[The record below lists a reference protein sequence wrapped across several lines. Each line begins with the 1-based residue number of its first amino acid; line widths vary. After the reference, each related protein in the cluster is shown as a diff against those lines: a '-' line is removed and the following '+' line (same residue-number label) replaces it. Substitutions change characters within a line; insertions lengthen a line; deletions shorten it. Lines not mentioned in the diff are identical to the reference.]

1 MKWLIL
7 NHRRVVLFL
16 VVILLTYGMAAIS
29 FAQKPNVGD
38 ILSPDE
44 SRNVVA
50 TNRGDS
56 SWVIEAVTPGDMTLT
71 IEGVNIPDPNLRAAI
86 ETALGKAAGAPITTA
101 DMKTLT
107 SLFARNA
114 NISNLTGLEHATNL
128 TDLGLDQN
136 SISDVSALSGLTNL
150 WRLTLTTNSISDV
163 SPLSGLTN
171 LSRLKFFENSISD
184 ISALSG
190 LTNLTLLNL
199 GYNSIS
205 DLSPLVENTGLGS
218 GDTVNV
224 QDNPLNTESISAH
237 IPALRQRGV
246 EVLGYAPPPM
256 SSPAVNIPD
265 SNLRAAIETA
275 LGKAAGAPITVADM
289 ETLTSLTARNA
300 NISNLT
306 GLEHATNLTRLAL
319 FNNRVS
325 DLSPISGLTNLTW
338 LDLNTNHVSDLS
350 PVSGLTNLTG
360 LTLYNNRLSDLS
372 PLVSNTGLG
381 AGETVDVRE
390 NSLNSASISAHI
402 PALQQRGVEVLFD
415 TPPPVSSPAV
425 NIPDPNLRAAVETA
439 LGKAAGAPITAADME
454 TLTWLDASNA
464 NISNLTGLEHA
475 TNLTLLLDLGGNHLS
490 DLSPISGLTNLT
502 KLNLYNSSLSDISVV
517 SALTNLTDLNFFH
530 NSISDIS
537 PVASL
542 TNLTILTLSSN
553 SISDISPVA
562 NLTNLTRLGLH
573 TNRISDIS
581 PLVSNIGLGS
591 GDTVYVESNPLNSAS
606 INTHIPALQQ
616 RGVEV
621 LFDTPPPVSS
631 PAVNIPDPNLRREV
645 EAALGKEAGAAITVA
660 DMETLTSLTATDA
673 NISNLTGV
681 GTRNQSDMVE
691 S

>member
-1 MKWLIL
+1 MKRLIL

-16 VVILLTYGMAAIS
+16 VVILLTYGMSAIS
-29 FAQKPNVGD
+29 LAQNSNVGD

-50 TNRGDS
+50 TNRGDG
-56 SWVIEAVTPGDMTLT
+56 SWVIESVTPGDMTLT

-86 ETALGKAAGAPITTA
+86 ETALGKAAGAPITVA

-205 DLSPLVENTGLGS
+205 DLSPLVANTGLGS

-224 QDNPLNTESISAH
+224 QNNPLNTESISAH

-246 EVLGYAPPPM
+246 EVLGYAPPPV
-256 SSPAVNIPD
+256 SGPAVNIPD

-289 ETLTSLTARNA
+289 ETLTSLTARDA

-390 NSLNSASISAHI
+390 NSLNTASINTHI
-402 PALQQRGVEVLFD
+402 PTLQQRGVTVLFD
-415 TPPPVSSPAV
+415 APQTV
-425 NIPDPNLRAAVETA
+425 NIPDPNLRAAIETA
-439 LGKAAGAPITAADME
+439 LGKAAGAPITVADME
-454 TLTWLDASNA
+454 TLTSLTARDA

-475 TNLTLLLDLGGNHLS
+475 TNLTDLDLIRNSISNLSPLSGLTNLTGLHLGSNRIS
-490 DLSPISGLTNLT
+490 DLSPISGLTNLGG
-502 KLNLYNSSLSDISVV
+502 L
-517 SALTNLTDLNFFH
+517 DLGH
-530 NSISDIS
+530 NSISDVSPLSGLTNLVALILQSNSIS
-537 PVASL
+537 NVAPLSGLANLRQLLLSENSVSDVSPLFGL
-542 TNLTILTLSSN
+542 TNLTWLYLNNN
-553 SISDISPVA
+553 SISDLS
-562 NLTNLTRLGLH
+562 
-573 TNRISDIS
+573 S
-581 PLVSNIGLGS
+581 LVSNTGLGS
-591 GDTVYVESNPLNSAS
+591 GDEVDARGNP
-606 INTHIPALQQ
+606 
-616 RGVEV
+616 
-621 LFDTPPPVSS
+621 
-631 PAVNIPDPNLRREV
+631 
-645 EAALGKEAGAAITVA
+645 
-660 DMETLTSLTATDA
+660 
-673 NISNLTGV
+673 
-681 GTRNQSDMVE
+681 
-691 S
+691 